1 MTFTEQY
8 QQRQKKLVDDYK
20 AIFLREYPAVKE
32 VTTPTQLK
40 NGTTMFEVTAS
51 NGDVSKFASY
61 KSGMVRRIIRTRF
74 GEMSCYQL
82 NPQRKAAVHWVTID
96 EDGKTKVNK
105 YDAGVKRVLITN
117 ELTRLTYLKEFLIKN
132 EGIKKNVM
140 TWEYVEKV
148 NEDCIVINGVTYKKI

>member
-1 MTFTEQY
+1 MTYREQY
-8 QQRQKKLVDDYK
+8 EQEQKRLVDDYK

-40 NGTTMFEVTAS
+40 NGTTMFEVTES
-51 NGDVSKFASY
+51 NGDISKFASY
-61 KSGMVRRIIRTRF
+61 KSGMVRRIVRTRF
-74 GEMSCYQL
+74 GELTCYQL
-82 NPQRKAAVHWVTID
+82 NPQRKAPVYWVTID
-96 EDGKTKVNK
+96 ENGKTKVNK

-148 NEDCIVINGVTYKKI
+148 NKDCIVINGVTYKKI

>member
-1 MTFTEQY
+1 MNYTEKY
-8 QQRQKKLVDDYK
+8 QAEQKRLVKNFIKD
-20 AIFLREYPAVKE
+20 FLFNYPDVKE
-32 VTTPTQLK
+32 VTTPTQRK
-40 NGTTMFEVTAS
+40 NGTIMFEVTAE
-51 NGDVSKFASY
+51 NGDKSKFASY

-74 GEMSCYQL
+74 NELSCYQL
-82 NPQRKAAVHWVTID
+82 NPQRKAPVHWVTID

-148 NEDCIVINGVTYKKI
+148 NKDCIVINGVTYKKI